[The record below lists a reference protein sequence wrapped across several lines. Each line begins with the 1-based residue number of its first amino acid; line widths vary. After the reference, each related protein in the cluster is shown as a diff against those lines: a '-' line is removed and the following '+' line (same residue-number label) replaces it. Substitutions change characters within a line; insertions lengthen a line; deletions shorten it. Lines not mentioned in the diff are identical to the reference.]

1 MTGTNELPAADAP
14 KSVGPR
20 AVFYT
25 VLSVGGLSL
34 ALGAFIAIVAGSPAE
49 AVQRA
54 ANTAM
59 VWGAIVLFI
68 WSFFLFLTVLP
79 FGTATILIA
88 GALLGAWAGWVQF
101 AALVLASLI
110 LFEVS
115 GGGRQAAAMH
125 WIEGRPRL
133 IRILRGVASRGL
145 LATAVLRL
153 APVVPSAV
161 CSLAAA
167 GFGISRAKFFLGTL
181 ALGWVRP
188 VAFAT
193 LGAAGGEL
201 ALGR

>member
-1 MTGTNELPAADAP
+1 MTGTNEIPASGAP
-14 KSVGPR
+14 RSVGAR
-20 AVFYT
+20 DVILAT
-25 VLSVGGLSL
+25 LSVGGLSL
-34 ALGAFIAIVAGSPAE
+34 ALGVFIALFAGNPGD
-49 AVQRA
+49 AVERA
-54 ANTAM
+54 ANSAAA
-59 VWGAIVLFI
+59 WGAVVLFV

-79 FGTATILIA
+79 FGTATIVIA

-101 AALVLASLI
+101 AALVFASLI

-115 GGGRQAAAMH
+115 GGGRQTAAMQ

-167 GFGISRAKFFLGTL
+167 GFGISRSKFFIGTV

-201 ALGR
+201 ALER